1 MAYHPI
7 QLVTTEEATAKPI
20 VANPIVDCRDYK
32 WTRTDGSEIALLL
45 NDSGTKSLVLP
56 QMEFVFGFET
66 TNHIIVSF
74 SRDGQNLLEE
84 AQVVI
89 LSKHQCVR
97 YPPAESGL
105 GPWDQN
111 YILPKYTSNGSWAI
125 DSIDSKVGGFWMKT
139 SKDEIAIAY
148 GKFGDLWDIDVT
160 FTEDD
165 VDFQSRTLVD
175 DKTLLYNGIV
185 MILDTDKERFS
196 RVETTQSWRDKRTM
210 AYEPYKEDST

>member
-1 MAYHPI
+1 MAYPPI
-7 QLVTTEEATAKPI
+7 QLVTTEEATARPI
-20 VANPIVDCRDYK
+20 VASPIVDCRDYK

-56 QMEFVFGFET
+56 QMEFVLGFET
-66 TNHIIVSF
+66 ANHIIVSF

-89 LSKHQCVR
+89 LSKQQCVR
-97 YPPAESGL
+97 YPPAETGL
-105 GPWDQN
+105 EPWDQN
-111 YILPKYTSNGSWAI
+111 YILPKYPKGSWSWAI
-125 DSIDSKVGGFWMKT
+125 DTKIDGFWMKT

-148 GKFGDLWDIDVT
+148 GKFGDLWDIDLT